1 MLMLGW
7 LGCQRV
13 AIQRYKCQEC
23 RIEIISP
30 ERLSQA
36 SARQAWWSQVARLVC
51 LSRFKFGLSVRHT
64 QTLVEF
70 VYGRPVS
77 VGYIDKLTERVG
89 KQAEAALIRLGKCR
103 QDTAH
108 FLLYDETF
116 PKMEES
122 TYSLGVVICENG
134 LIRSVR
140 SLQHKKKDIP
150 AQLRDVYGSYYMPQY
165 FLTDLDVHFN
175 KYMRDAGLNLTH
187 LRDKVHLLRHL
198 IRLFDEAVRD
208 ITLDVP
214 KKWSFKERKKQR
226 KLKQRLLRKRLQPM
240 LKLVLKA
247 FSTGYESITVLIL
260 EGVVSQLGDRTII
273 IQTGSVKT
281 LRRRLQRFVKKHG
294 SAINTLLYLALEKGT
309 PTTTNALE
317 SKNGIFK
324 PHKSLAKF
332 FPEPTRCQ
340 SFFAAVALMENFDI
354 KKRGPN
360 AGTNSMQRANINLD
374 DFGAT
379 DFFSTVGLAKPQI
392 SQISW
397 LRSNHAATSQMSAT
411 ESVRL
416 SELVVDSPWLAGF
429 TTNESIMMQKSSGL
443 FIDSS
448 ELVKGEVNEIF
459 ELQL

>member
-1 MLMLGW
+1 M
-7 LGCQRV
+7 
-13 AIQRYKCQEC
+13 
-23 RIEIISP
+23 P
-30 ERLSQA
+30 E
-36 SARQAWWSQVARLVC
+36 
-51 LSRFKFGLSVRHT
+51 
-64 QTLVEF
+64 
-70 VYGRPVS
+70 
-77 VGYIDKLTERVG
+77 
-89 KQAEAALIRLGKCR
+89 
-103 QDTAH
+103 
-108 FLLYDETF
+108 
-116 PKMEES
+116 
-122 TYSLGVVICENG
+122 
-134 LIRSVR
+134 
-140 SLQHKKKDIP
+140 
-150 AQLRDVYGSYYMPQY
+150 Y

-208 ITLDVP
+208 VTLDVP
-214 KKWSFKERKKQR
+214 KKLSFKERKKQR

-260 EGVVSQLGDRTII
+260 EGVVSQLGDPTII

-324 PHKSLAKF
+324 PFSRLAKF
-332 FPEPTRCQ
+332 FPSPKRCQ

-354 KKRGPN
+354 KNRGPN
-360 AGTNSMQRANINLD
+360 AGTNAMQRANINLE

-397 LRSNHAATSQMSAT
+397 LSSNHALLDNLFTT
-411 ESVRL
+411 YSVGL
-416 SELVVDSPWLAGF
+416 LEVDSPK
-429 TTNESIMMQKSSGL
+429 SIMIQKSSGL

-459 ELQL
+459 ELKL